1 MNFPSGLTLENR
13 RPCEHVKVQ
22 PNFETSGCPEMLKP
36 LISIDAIHDGTCIP
50 KAFASSSLL
59 ELNELDRIF
68 VDERDWGAELVA
80 SQLAAALHLPSY
92 FRVNT
97 ARALLDFGRFPG
109 VSQRG
114 ASHMDRMAINY
125 PFSQVLNH
133 EQKRAVLL
141 EHYDEISRNLEDA
154 LTTSKLKIGIH
165 TYDKRNPSASRR
177 PEVSIITRPY
187 GHQHLEANPIPAF
200 DPLCPFKVVECTA
213 DRLLSARISVEL
225 ERAGIHTADNFP
237 YSLPEGSVEVR
248 AQVWFFFK
256 YVRERYLASGRAENL
271 GVSKAARELVWQML
285 LDTNLR
291 SAESDTLRNFLHAFR
306 TPPKENS
313 NLYFEARKLY
323 QDLTEFVIS
332 HKETLLS
339 DFDFDRGRPSTI
351 LIEVRKDLVWRFEDG
366 VPKGPNIENARQI
379 ALTIGSAIIK
389 YLKEDLVIRDRVL
402 GNQNT

>member
-1 MNFPSGLTLENR
+1 MNFPSGLTLETQ
-13 RPCEHVKVQ
+13 RPCEHVKVE
-22 PNFETSGCPEMLKP
+22 PNFESTGCPETLKP

-59 ELNELDRIF
+59 EFKELESIF
-68 VDERDWGAELVA
+68 INERDWGAELVA
-80 SQLAAALHLPSY
+80 SELAAVLHLPSY

-109 VSQRG
+109 VSQRA
-114 ASHMDRMAINY
+114 ASHMERMAINY
-125 PFSQVLNH
+125 PFSMVLNH

-141 EHYDEISRNLEDA
+141 EHYDEISRQLEDA
-154 LTTSKLKIGIH
+154 LVTSKLKIGIH

-213 DRLLSARISVEL
+213 DRLLSARILVEL

-256 YVRERYLASGRAENL
+256 YVRETYLESGRVGHL
-271 GVSKAARELVWQML
+271 GISAAAQELVWRML

-291 SAESDTLRNFLHAFR
+291 SAQSDTLRNFLHAFR
-306 TPPKENS
+306 TPPKEKS

-323 QDLTEFVIS
+323 QDLSEFVSS
-332 HKETLLS
+332 HKESLLS

-351 LIEVRKDLVWRFEDG
+351 LIEVRKDLVWQFEDG
-366 VPKGPNIENARQI
+366 VPKGPKMANARQI

-389 YLKEDLVIRDRVL
+389 YLKEDLVVRDRII
-402 GNQNT
+402 GHQHT